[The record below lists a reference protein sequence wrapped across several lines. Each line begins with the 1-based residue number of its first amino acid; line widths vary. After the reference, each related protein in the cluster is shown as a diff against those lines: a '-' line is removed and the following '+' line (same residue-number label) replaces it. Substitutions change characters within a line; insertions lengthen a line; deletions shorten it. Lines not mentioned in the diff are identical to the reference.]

1 MDSFYAGLPGTPFI
15 LKQRFPSKQA
25 MIDEF
30 KKQEKYTDV
39 FYGEYCIIDTVNK
52 SHPDNGKIYRRGY
65 SEPEYIG
72 QVVGPSGLFCD
83 NIRII
88 TRDYIENKCFEA
100 NGDEVTVCNSGKS
113 SWGKIEELVFE
124 NYDFSLIDKI
134 TESDGSKK
142 PRYKKK
148 YKIIVYDIYENVLK
162 KEDENTESE
171 NEEDE
176 SKYAKKIVAT
186 CFAGVYDVLESMQE
200 YQNGETVLR
209 YSSSPDKILADKNG
223 NSIIKSWLEN
233 VSFNPNTGQLIFT
246 GNGCNET
253 LNKVFFLKLLKNVK
267 LDPDGTIHFLYTNKG
282 EQGQPGSQVEI
293 DESLDRALTW
303 IKDVRLNKNTGQFQ
317 IHFNNDKVSS
327 PVVIEN
333 LAVFDD
339 HYNYGY
345 KRRTNPKYYFE
356 EILLNPEGFSGFYV
370 KMGKITKDNFSED
383 SNYKIESE
391 TAIDK
396 DSILGEILYP
406 TLTINNP
413 DINENESFY
422 LYKPCYTKNPLEIEI
437 KKSIEK
443 EAYLNNIDS
452 PLIKTDKNENP
463 VKLGELTD
471 EDDRDGSLKWKDLE
485 ENVLYRDNTN
495 KIIAQIGPQ
504 SFDEKSKAQVLFNES
519 PLYEI
524 NWPLAED
531 GSFIETTINGIT
543 YRKISFEKEVK
554 ETSSDKTGNLT
565 FGEEDGSFSYKF
577 IGQEGVS
584 GQFNFVKKVEENNL
598 GYTTVTNTR
607 NQTSFSKTQN
617 FRIPKEFFFYSGN
630 DYSDYSFHLFAN
642 YSYPKLLLK
651 ELDLVPLSERKED
664 NPIGVGTYYIST
676 NREEIY
682 EGISGESGNI
692 YQRVTNSD
700 KIFYYQEIC
709 YQIGENGA
717 VEEFSIKEYYPFDTG
732 KEPDKEKEFWNQLQV
747 KQGYWEDLGKIS
759 DGLTNDLPSLLANI
773 AYTIEDPK
781 ITSEE
786 TKNKILWR

>member
-30 KKQEKYTDV
+30 KKQEEYTDV

-83 NIRII
+83 NIRIV
-88 TRDYIENKCFEA
+88 TRNQSENKYYDK
-100 NGDEVTVCNSGKS
+100 NGSEIIDLIIYDSSNNSS
-113 SWGKIEELVFE
+113 NWG
-124 NYDFSLIDKI
+124 SLNNIDKLLFDPYEFKDLD
-134 TESDGSKK
+134 TQ
-142 PRYKKK
+142 YKQQ
-148 YKIIVYDIYENVLK
+148 YKIIVYDIYENISDGK
-162 KEDENTESE
+162 GDYTKE
-171 NEEDE
+171 
-176 SKYAKKIVAT
+176 KIAT

-200 YQNGETVLR
+200 YLNGETVLR

-233 VSFNPNTGQLIFT
+233 VSFNPNTGQLVFT

-282 EQGQPGSQVEI
+282 EQGEEGSQVEI
-293 DESLDRALTW
+293 DESLDKALTW
-303 IKDVRLNKNTGQFQ
+303 IKDIHLNKNTGQLQ
-317 IHFNNDKVSS
+317 IHFNNDKIS
-327 PVVIEN
+327 PIAIEN

-339 HYNYGY
+339 YYDYDY

-356 EILLNPEGFSGFYV
+356 EILLNPQGFSGFYV
-370 KMGKITKDNFSED
+370 KMEKITKDNFSED
-383 SNYKIESE
+383 SNYKIKSE

-396 DSILGEILYP
+396 DNILGEILYP

-413 DINENESFY
+413 DVDENESFY
-422 LYKPCYTKNPLEIEI
+422 LYEPCYTKNPLEIEI
-437 KKSIEK
+437 KKSIKK

-452 PLIKTDKNENP
+452 PLVKTDKNEKP

-495 KIIAQIGPQ
+495 KIIAQTGLQ
-504 SFDEKSKAQVLFNES
+504 DFDEKSKAEVSFNES
-519 PLYEI
+519 TLYEI

-531 GSFIETTINGIT
+531 GSFIEITINGII
-543 YRKISFEKEVK
+543 YRKISFEKVAK
-554 ETSSDKTGNLT
+554 ETNGDKTGSLT
-565 FGEEDGSFSYKF
+565 FGEDNGFFSYKF

-607 NQTSFSKTQN
+607 NQTSFSRTQN

-642 YSYPKLLLK
+642 YSYPNLSLK
-651 ELDLVPLSERKED
+651 ELNLVPLSEKEES
-664 NPIGVGTYYIST
+664 NPIEVGTYYISA

-682 EGISGESGNI
+682 EGVSGESGNI

-709 YQIGENGA
+709 YQIGENGV
-717 VEEFSIKEYYPFDTG
+717 VEKFSIEKNYPFDAI
-732 KEPDKEKEFWNQLQV
+732 KELDKEEFWNQLQV

-759 DGLTNDLPSLLANI
+759 DGITNDLPSLLANI

>member
-88 TRDYIENKCFEA
+88 TRNKSENKYY
-100 NGDEVTVCNSGKS
+100 DESGNEIINLTIYDSSNNSS
-113 SWGKIEELVFE
+113 NWGSLNNIEKLLFDPY
-124 NYDFSLIDKI
+124 NFTILD
-134 TESDGSKK
+134 TQ
-142 PRYKKK
+142 YKQQ
-148 YKIIVYDIYENVLK
+148 YKIIVYDIYENISDGEGDYS
-162 KEDENTESE
+162 KE
-171 NEEDE
+171 
-176 SKYAKKIVAT
+176 KIAT

-200 YQNGETVLR
+200 YPNGETVLR

-233 VSFNPNTGQLIFT
+233 VSFNSDTGQLVFT

-253 LNKVFFLKLLKNVK
+253 LNKVFFLKLLKNVN
-267 LDPDGTIHFLYTNKG
+267 LDSDGTIHFLYTNEG
-282 EQGQPGSQVEI
+282 EQGQPGNKVEV
-293 DESLDRALTW
+293 DESLDKALTW
-303 IKDVRLNKNTGQFQ
+303 IKDVHLNKNIGQLQ
-317 IHFNNDKVSS
+317 IHFNNDKIS
-327 PVVIEN
+327 PVIVEN

-339 HYNYGY
+339 HYDYGY
-345 KRRTNPKYYFE
+345 KRRTDPKYYFE
-356 EILLNPEGFSGFYV
+356 EILLNPKGFSGFYV
-370 KMGKITKDNFSED
+370 KMGKITKDNFFEN
-383 SNYKIESE
+383 SNYKIEPE
-391 TAIDK
+391 TAAENV
-396 DSILGEILYP
+396 LGEILYP

-413 DINENESFY
+413 DVNENESPY
-422 LYKPCYTKNPLEIEI
+422 LYEPCYTKNPLEIEI
-437 KKSIEK
+437 KKSIKK

-485 ENVLYRDNTN
+485 ENVLYRDSTD

-504 SFDEKSKAQVLFNES
+504 DFDEKSKAQISFNGFS
-519 PLYEI
+519 LYEI
-524 NWPLAED
+524 NWPLEED
-531 GSFIETTINGIT
+531 GSFIEISINGVT

-554 ETSSDKTGNLT
+554 ETNGDKTGSLT

-584 GQFNFVKKVEENNL
+584 GQFNFVKKVEENDL
-598 GYTTVTNTR
+598 GYTAVTNTR
-607 NQTSFSKTQN
+607 NQTSFSRTQN
-617 FRIPKEFFFYSGN
+617 FRIPKEFFFYDGN

-642 YSYPKLLLK
+642 YSYPNLSLK
-651 ELDLVPLSERKED
+651 ELNLVPLSEKEESS
-664 NPIGVGTYYIST
+664 PIEVGTYYISA

-692 YQRVTNSD
+692 YQRVISSD
-700 KIFYYQEIC
+700 KIFYYQETC
-709 YQIGENGA
+709 YQIGENG
-717 VEEFSIKEYYPFDTG
+717 VVGEFSIEEYYPFDIG
-732 KEPDKEKEFWNQLQV
+732 KEPDKEKEFWNQLKV

-773 AYTIEDPK
+773 AYTIEDPEV
-781 ITSEE
+781 TSEE

>member
-15 LKQRFPSKQA
+15 LKQRFPSIPEMEKA
-25 MIDEF
+25 FNM
-30 KKQEKYTDV
+30 QEEYTDV
-39 FYGEYCIIDTVNK
+39 FYGEYCIIDTINK

-65 SEPEYIG
+65 SKPEYIG

-88 TRDYIENKCFEA
+88 TRDWVENKCFEA
-100 NGDEVTVCNSGKS
+100 DGEEVTVRNSKKS
-113 SWGKIEELVFE
+113 SWGEIEQLVFKE
-124 NYDFSLIDKI
+124 YDFSEIDNI
-134 TESDGSKK
+134 IDSEDSKK
-142 PRYKKK
+142 PRYKKR

-162 KEDENTESE
+162 KEDENIKTG

-176 SKYAKKIVAT
+176 PKYDKNIIAT

-209 YSSSPDKILADKNG
+209 YSSSPDKILVDENG

-233 VSFNPNTGQLIFT
+233 ISFNSETGQLVFT

-253 LNKVFFLKLLKNVK
+253 LNKVFFLKLLKSVK
-267 LDPDGTIHFLYTNKG
+267 LDLDGTIHFLYTNEG
-282 EQGQPGSQVEI
+282 EQGEEGSQVEI
-293 DESLDRALTW
+293 DESLDKALTW
-303 IKDVRLNKNTGQFQ
+303 IKDIHLNKNTGQLQ
-317 IHFNNDKVSS
+317 VHFNNDNIS
-327 PVVIEN
+327 PIVIEN

-339 HYNYGY
+339 HYDYDY
-345 KRRTNPKYYFE
+345 KCRTNPKYYFE

-383 SNYKIESE
+383 SNYKIKPE
-391 TAIDK
+391 TAVEN
-396 DSILGEILYP
+396 ILGEILYP

-422 LYKPCYTKNPLEIEI
+422 LYEPCYTKNPLEIEI
-437 KKSIEK
+437 KKSIKK
-443 EAYLNNIDS
+443 EAYLDNIDS
-452 PLIKTDKNENP
+452 PLVKTDKNENP
-463 VKLGELTD
+463 VKLGKLTD
-471 EDDRDGSLKWKDLE
+471 EDDEDGSLKWEDLE
-485 ENVLYRDNTN
+485 KNVLYYDNTD
-495 KIIAQIGPQ
+495 KVIAQTGPQ
-504 SFDEKSKAQVLFNES
+504 SFDEKSKAQVSFNES

-524 NWPLAED
+524 NWPLAEN
-531 GSFIETTINGIT
+531 GSFIEIIINGIT
-543 YRKISFEKEVK
+543 YRKISFEKEVE
-554 ETSSDKTGNLT
+554 ETSNDKTGSLT
-565 FGEEDGSFSYKF
+565 FGEDDGFFSYKF

-598 GYTTVTNTR
+598 GYTAVTNTR
-607 NQTSFSKTQN
+607 NQTSFSRTQN

-664 NPIGVGTYYIST
+664 GPIEVGTYYIST
-676 NREEIY
+676 DREEVY
-682 EGISGESGNI
+682 EGVGGESGNI

-709 YQIGENGA
+709 YQIRENGA

-732 KEPDKEKEFWNQLQV
+732 KEPDKEKEFWNQLKV

-781 ITSEE
+781 ITSED
-786 TKNKILWR
+786 TKKKILWGQK